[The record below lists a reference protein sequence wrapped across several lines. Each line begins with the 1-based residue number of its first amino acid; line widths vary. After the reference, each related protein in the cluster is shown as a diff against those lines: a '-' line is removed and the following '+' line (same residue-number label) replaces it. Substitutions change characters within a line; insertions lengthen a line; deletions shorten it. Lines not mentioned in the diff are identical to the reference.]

1 MIRFQFSTQLDYEV
15 LQRTDFVFNIR
26 AAQTTHQN
34 VVAEVLRTYP
44 RVPYFEYPDAVFEN
58 RGIRL
63 SADPG
68 MLQVF
73 YEATIEVQHH
83 LEAPGEI
90 QETRVADLPAHILQY
105 LRPSRYVQSDRLLA
119 AAFRE
124 FGHLPRGYARVQAI
138 CDWVRNR
145 TKFVPGS
152 GNLGTTALDTFTDQC
167 GVCRDFSH
175 LMIGF
180 CRALNIPARFV
191 TGLDYGADPAL
202 GPNDFHAYVEVFLGR
217 RWYVFDPTAISP
229 PLGLPRIA
237 TGRDAADAAF
247 ATMFGRVNY
256 SVPRVTIGVV
266 LDPVRGY
273 EPVTVTDQAVSTADD
288 TWMPQLFLPL
298 DMAATVAPPK
308 AASGTPRANKSV
320 LSA

>member
-1 MIRFQFSTQLDYEV
+1 MIRFQFSVQLDYEV

-26 AAQTTHQN
+26 AAQTMRQN
-34 VVAEVLRTYP
+34 VVAETLRTHP
-44 RVPYFEYPDAVFEN
+44 CVAQFEYPDAVFEN

-63 SADPG
+63 SANPG
-68 MLQVF
+68 ILQVC
-73 YEATIEVQHH
+73 YEATIEIQHH
-83 LEAPGEI
+83 LQAPSEI
-90 QETRVADLPAHILQY
+90 TETAVAELPAHILPY

-138 CDWVRNR
+138 SDWVRGR

-202 GPNDFHAYVEVFLGR
+202 GPNDFHAYVEAFLGR
-217 RWYVFDPTAISP
+217 RWYLFDPTGISL

-247 ATMFGRVNY
+247 ATMFGCVHY
-256 SVPRVTIGVV
+256 SVPRVTVDVV
-266 LDPVRGY
+266 LDPARGY
-273 EPVTVTDQAVSTADD
+273 EPVTQTGQAVSTADD
-288 TWMPQLFLPL
+288 TWLPQPSLAL
-298 DMAATVAPPK
+298 DMAAPVSPHGPVPG
-308 AASGTPRANKSV
+308 AAHGHRSV